1 MAFLTKLMSGEYG
14 LARNYWL
21 FGLVGYALAWGCAE
35 ALGAVLRMNP
45 RFWIGV
51 VVALL
56 CVVVFGY
63 ALAACVG
70 IWSAARAH
78 TGSRAYQ
85 WLARM
90 TSLLGLVGVLAG
102 ISVAIVG

>member
-14 LARNYWL
+14 LARTYWL
-21 FGLVGYALAWGCAE
+21 FGLVGYLLAWACTE

-51 VVALL
+51 VVAVL

-63 ALAACVG
+63 ALAACAG
-70 IWSAARAH
+70 IWSAARTH
-78 TGSRAYQ
+78 TGPTAY
-85 WLARM
+85 WWFARV
-90 TSLLGLVGVLAG
+90 TSLLGLLGVLAG
-102 ISVAIVG
+102 ISHAIVV